1 MAAYGMVR
9 FLVKQGQAEEF
20 ERRFASAP
28 REFPGLRKFAL
39 VKTGDHRYCSVG
51 EWDSMDSM
59 AAARPAM
66 IANLDGFR
74 ELLEDQGNGLGC
86 TDPVSGE
93 AVYEVDG
100 TQPTNLSA

>member
-1 MAAYGMVR
+1 MTAYGMVR
-9 FLVKQGQAEEF
+9 FQVKQGQAEEF

-28 REFPGLRKFAL
+28 RDFPGLRKFAL

-51 EWDSMDSM
+51 EWDSFDAIVS
-59 AAARPAM
+59 ARTAM
-66 IANLDGFR
+66 TRNLDSFR

-93 AVYEVDG
+93 VVFE
-100 TQPTNLSA
+100 TSAAAR